1 MIWLTLV
8 FASLLSVAGQLCQ
21 KQATCFAAVN
31 KRRKHIVLWLGLALA
46 CLGLAMVLWLLV
58 LQNVPVGI
66 AYPMLSLNF
75 VWVTLAAVKLWHEP
89 GIAASLVWGGVHY
102 WRHCDP
108 REYGVM
114 GLMWGL
120 FSVIIA
126 SAAQLSMGFAASH
139 LPPMTH
145 LWDFI
150 AALLAF
156 GLDARILLLGLL
168 GYLLS
173 VFCWYKTL
181 HKLALSKAYAL
192 LSMSYV
198 LVWIASMVL
207 PGWEGTFSLK
217 ALLGVACIMSGL
229 MLIFLPTT
237 KQRY

>member
-1 MIWLTLV
+1 
-8 FASLLSVAGQLCQ
+8 
-21 KQATCFAAVN
+21 
-31 KRRKHIVLWLGLALA
+31 
-46 CLGLAMVLWLLV
+46 
-58 LQNVPVGI
+58 
-66 AYPMLSLNF
+66 
-75 VWVTLAAVKLWHEP
+75 
-89 GIAASLVWGGVHY
+89 
-102 WRHCDP
+102 
-108 REYGVM
+108 M

-198 LVWIASMVL
+198 LNGLLQWYFPAGRDFFAESTTGSSLYYERVDADFPAHNKTTLLSFPCRFTL
-207 PGWEGTFSLK
+207 PFPLIGAIT
-217 ALLGVACIMSGL
+217 ACRKDFHRVQLFTINTVKRIL
-229 MLIFLPTT
+229 
-237 KQRY
+237 QRRE

>member
-1 MIWLTLV
+1 
-8 FASLLSVAGQLCQ
+8 
-21 KQATCFAAVN
+21 
-31 KRRKHIVLWLGLALA
+31 
-46 CLGLAMVLWLLV
+46 
-58 LQNVPVGI
+58 
-66 AYPMLSLNF
+66 
-75 VWVTLAAVKLWHEP
+75 
-89 GIAASLVWGGVHY
+89 
-102 WRHCDP
+102 
-108 REYGVM
+108 M

-181 HKLALSKAYAL
+181 HKLALSKAYAFAQYELCAGMDCFNGTSRLGRDFFAESTTGSSLYYERVDADFPAHNKTTL
-192 LSMSYV
+192 LSFPCRFT
-198 LVWIASMVL
+198 LHPLIGAI
-207 PGWEGTFSLK
+207 T
-217 ALLGVACIMSGL
+217 ACRKDFHRVQLFTINTVKRIL
-229 MLIFLPTT
+229 
-237 KQRY
+237 QRRE

>member
-21 KQATCFAAVN
+21 KQATCFVAIN

-89 GIAASLVWGGVHY
+89 VSPRHWCGVAFIIGGI
-102 WRHCDP
+102 
-108 REYGVM
+108 
-114 GLMWGL
+114 
-120 FSVIIA
+120 VILG
-126 SAAQLSMGFAASH
+126 S
-139 LPPMTH
+139 T
-145 LWDFI
+145 
-150 AALLAF
+150 ALLAF